1 MQPTFDVL
9 DAIERQAEACD
20 HIGSPLYTTLL
31 RGLAADHR
39 AGGVTRDLLESA
51 SERPQ
56 HDAIPLRYLAI
67 GHRLALAGSAQD
79 LARHYPSCGGEWH
92 GADPTRDFL
101 ALVHARRAD
110 FVDGLTRQVQT
121 NEVARA
127 VPLACGLAHLQQMFA
142 LPLRTFELG
151 ASAGLLS
158 RLAWFRIETPF
169 AACGP
174 ADARLHFGPE
184 WFTTPPHTLPAL
196 LDVVHQEAVDL
207 TPIDVATSA
216 GRIAIQS
223 FLWPD
228 QLERIDRLRAAMV
241 IAEEHPLQVD
251 ADDAGAWLQ
260 RRLAVADGATTVV
273 FHSIVWQY
281 LPDPTRRQ
289 LRATLTAVGATATR
303 TAPLC
308 WLRMEPATATH
319 ADLRATVWDGC
330 AQPSEHHLADV
341 GYHGHNLSWLA

>member
-9 DAIERQAEACD
+9 ESIERQAVACE
-20 HIGSPLYTTLL
+20 HIGSPLYAALL
-31 RGLAADHR
+31 LGLAADHR
-39 AGGVTRDLLESA
+39 ARGITRDLLESA

-56 HDAIPLRYLAI
+56 HDAIPLRYLATA
-67 GHRLALAGSAQD
+67 HRLALAGSAPD

-92 GADPTRDFL
+92 GADPTHDFL
-101 ALVHARRAD
+101 ALVHARRAT
-110 FVDGLTRQVQT
+110 FVDGLARQVQT

-158 RLAWFRIETPF
+158 RLAWFRIETSA

-184 WFTTPPHTLPAL
+184 WFTTPPPTLPAR
-196 LDVVHQEAVDL
+196 LDLVHQEAVDL
-207 TPIDVATSA
+207 TPIDITTDD
-216 GRIAIQS
+216 GRVAIQS

-228 QLERIDRLRAAMV
+228 QLERIDRLRAALA
-241 IAEEHPLQVD
+241 IADAHPLRVD
-251 ADDAGAWLQ
+251 ADDAGVWLQ
-260 RRLAVADGATTVV
+260 RRLRVAEGATTVV

-281 LPDPTRRQ
+281 LPPATRRQ
-289 LRATLTAVGATATR
+289 LRATLATVGATATP

-319 ADLRATVWDGC
+319 ADLRATVWDGRT
-330 AQPSEHHLADV
+330 QPGEHHLADV
-341 GYHGHNLSWLA
+341 GYHGHHLSWLA